1 MVAVVLAA
9 LVFWSCVFLIY
20 FTARGVSPSEFF
32 AGRYEPYDPR
42 LAQWQKAGKLPG
54 SGLLCE
60 QRLLLPEAR
69 EAASY
74 LERQTR
80 YRDPTT
86 LAVVRVDA
94 SQRVRRRRIGRGK

>member
-9 LVFWSCVFLIY
+9 LGFWSCVFLIY
-20 FTARGVSPSEFF
+20 FTSRGVSPSEFF

-42 LAQWQKAGKLPG
+42 LAQWQKADQLLG
-54 SGLLCE
+54 SELLCE

-69 EAASY
+69 QDASY

-86 LAVVRVDA
+86 LAIVRVDA

>member
-9 LVFWSCVFLIY
+9 LLFWGCVFMIY

-32 AGRYEPYDPR
+32 AGSYEPYDPK
-42 LAQWQKAGKLPG
+42 LAQWQQTSKDPR

-60 QRLLLPEAR
+60 QRWLLPDAR
-69 EAASY
+69 ERASY

-86 LAVVRVDA
+86 LAILRIDA
-94 SQRVRRRRIGRGK
+94 SQRVPRRRLGRGK